1 MKVTPPAIFAAF
13 PVEEI
18 YGLMHLDSY
27 YASPGHHD
35 QSPAI
40 QQMLLTC
47 FAGVAPAL
55 QTLQML
61 LSKKG
66 PENKELL

>member
-1 MKVTPPAIFAAF
+1 MKVTPPAIFAALR
-13 PVEEI
+13 VEEI

-27 YASPGHHD
+27 YVTGHHD

-47 FAGVAPAL
+47 FASVAPAL

-66 PENKELL
+66 PENEELL